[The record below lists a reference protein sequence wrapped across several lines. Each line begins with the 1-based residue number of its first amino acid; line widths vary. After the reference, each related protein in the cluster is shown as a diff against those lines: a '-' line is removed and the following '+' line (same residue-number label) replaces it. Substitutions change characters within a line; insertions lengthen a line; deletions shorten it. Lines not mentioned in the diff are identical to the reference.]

1 MVRNARGAQMTS
13 RHLIP
18 LWILILSFAFI
29 LLRNVNAASPPSP
42 EQAGQA
48 FGEIARVLQS
58 PRCMNCHT
66 DAAHPFPRQ
75 GDDRHRHLF
84 NVERGP
90 TGHGAAGLHCATCHH
105 SANNS
110 VSGVPGAP
118 RWGLP
123 PLSMAWEE
131 LSAKEICRKLIDPRR
146 NGGRSLAQ
154 LADHFARERLVLWS
168 WSPGVNRAGVPR
180 STPPLS
186 HDEFMRVV
194 SRWIATGAACP
205 EQ

>member
-1 MVRNARGAQMTS
+1 MLGRWPILFVMAVGFVLVLFRSGNGAAPKSQPESAR
-13 RHLIP
+13 L
-18 LWILILSFAFI
+18 
-29 LLRNVNAASPPSP
+29 
-42 EQAGQA
+42 
-48 FGEIARVLQS
+48 FGEIATVLQS
-58 PRCMNCHT
+58 PRCLNCHT

-75 GDDRHRHLF
+75 GDDGHRHMF

-90 TGHGAAGLHCATCHH
+90 TGHGAAGLHCATSHQ
-105 SANNS
+105 SANNQ

-118 RWGLP
+118 GWHLA
-123 PLSMAWEE
+123 PLSMAWEQ

-146 NGGRSLAQ
+146 NGGRSLAR